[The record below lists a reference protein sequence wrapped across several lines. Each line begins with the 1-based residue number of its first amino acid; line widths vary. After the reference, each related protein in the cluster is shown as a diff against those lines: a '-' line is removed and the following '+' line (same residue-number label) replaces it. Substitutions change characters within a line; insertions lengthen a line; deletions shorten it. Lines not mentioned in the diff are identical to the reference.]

1 MALSKAK
8 VREILSTAGV
18 DSEHMSAAVD
28 AIIDGNV
35 ASIEALREDVA
46 KYKADAEK
54 LADVQK
60 ELDALKANNGDDYKA
75 KYEKEHKAFEDYKAD
90 VTAKESK
97 AAKEAAAKA
106 YFEAKNIT
114 GANLDIAMRGAREEI
129 GALEMDGDKIK
140 DTTALDALVSGTY
153 AGLVVTTTKQGVNT
167 ATPPVSNGG
176 NSLTKADLY
185 KRDDHGR
192 YIMSTSERQKALAEH
207 PELMK

>member
-1 MALSKAK
+1 MAFSVKQIKAVLSENGMPIENLDKAAE
-8 VREILSTAGV
+8 EICGRHSADLESIKEQRDAFKA
-18 DSEHMSAAVD
+18 DSETL
-28 AIIDGNV
+28 
-35 ASIEALREDVA
+35 AS
-46 KYKADAEK
+46 
-54 LADVQK
+54 VQK
-60 ELDALKANNGDDYKA
+60 ELAALKEKGDGGYKE
-75 KYEKEHKAFEDYKAD
+75 KYEREHKAFEDFKND
-90 VTAKESK
+90 VTAKQTME
-97 AAKEAAAKA
+97 AKRAAAKA
-106 YFEAKNIT
+106 YFEGKNIT

-167 ATPPVSNGG
+167 ATPPASNGG